1 MLKIHISTIDELNE
15 LISQLGVITYLQDL
29 VLYDELCDLLN
40 NDDLEFAREFTKVF
54 LHEHQYKTVTQLR
67 SLVTGENFAVSD
79 TDTTKA

>member
-15 LISQLGVITYLQDL
+15 LTAQLGVVTYLQDL
-29 VLYDELCDLLN
+29 ILYDENCDMLGS
-40 NDDLEFAREFTKVF
+40 DDLVFAREFAKAFIFET
-54 LHEHQYKTVTQLR
+54 QYKTVTQLR